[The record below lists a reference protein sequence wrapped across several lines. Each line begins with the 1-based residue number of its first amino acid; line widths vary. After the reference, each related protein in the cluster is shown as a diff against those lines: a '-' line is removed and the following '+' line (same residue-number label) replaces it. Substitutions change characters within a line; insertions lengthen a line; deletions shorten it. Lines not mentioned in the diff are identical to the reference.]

1 MRCAVAFTMCRA
13 LQIKCLQKN
22 LKYLKS
28 IIQIALNIERIMIRR
43 SFTSFEFAHQLVR
56 IMHWTSVNPLR
67 LKITRSRDMKDSW
80 VMSCARS
87 CCFPRGDNKTRRVK
101 MLNFCRWNGSWST
114 ISPLNNWKDAYFLT
128 N

>member
-13 LQIKCLQKN
+13 LQIKCLQKILN
-22 LKYLKS
+22 IWNQYVK
-28 IIQIALNIERIMIRR
+28 IALNIERIMIRR

-56 IMHWTSVNPLR
+56 IKHWTSVNPLR

-101 MLNFCRWNGSWST
+101 MLNFCLWNGCWST